1 MKSGLALVLIVTA
14 GCLSAQDYDIL
25 IRNGKIV
32 DGTGDPSFHGDV
44 AIRGGKIVAMGKLPH
59 KTATRTIDAAGLV
72 IAPGFVDMHNHSD
85 DSVLVD
91 GDAMSMITQGVTSMI
106 LGEGNSQAP
115 TKRFPRFRDYWAA
128 LAKQGVSTNIGS
140 YIASGSVYESARG
153 VKPGPAT
160 PPEMED
166 MRRMIR
172 EGMEDGALGLSTC
185 LMCLPGFWTSTD
197 ELVEMAKA
205 AGESGGTYSSHTRD
219 EGPTVFKA
227 ISEAIEIGRRANV
240 PVDLLHLKIAY
251 EKLWG
256 KMPELTG
263 VIQNARNQGVDVQAH
278 IYPYTA
284 GQNNLRSIIPPWA
297 QEGGTEEMFKRIRDI
312 SLRDRLVRD
321 IENGIDGWYD
331 HYTAVGKDW
340 SRMQPVSFSNA
351 AYKKYNGKR
360 MDVIIAGIQK
370 PPLEAL
376 FQILLDNNGS
386 VPTVYFHHSEKDMR
400 FAMQTPWVSFGSD
413 GTALRTDGPLSQ
425 GFPHPRSY
433 GTYPRILGRYVREEK
448 VITLEEAVRKA
459 TSHNAAKVRIFDRGL
474 LRPGMWADV
483 TVFNPDTIIDKATY
497 DNPHQYS
504 VGVEYVIVNGKLVID
519 GGKHTGAR
527 PGKVLYGP
535 GMRDSSG

>member
-1 MKSGLALVLIVTA
+1 
-14 GCLSAQDYDIL
+14 
-25 IRNGKIV
+25 
-32 DGTGDPSFHGDV
+32 
-44 AIRGGKIVAMGKLPH
+44 MGKLPQ
-59 KTATRTIDAAGLV
+59 KTAARTIDAAGLV
-72 IAPGFVDMHNHSD
+72 VAPGFIDMHNHSD

-106 LGEGNSQAP
+106 LGEGDSQAP
-115 TKRFPRFRDYWAA
+115 TDRFPRFRDYWAA
-128 LAKQGVSTNIGS
+128 LAKGGVSTNIGS
-140 YIASGSVYESARG
+140 YIASGSVFERAHG
-153 VKPGPAT
+153 MKPGPAT
-160 PPEMED
+160 PSEMEN
-166 MRRMIR
+166 MRRMVR
-172 EGMEDGALGLSTC
+172 EGMEDGALGVSAS
-185 LMCLPGFWTSTD
+185 LMALPGFWIATD
-197 ELVEMAKA
+197 ELVEMAKV
-205 AGESGGTYSSHTRD
+205 AGEYGGIYSSHTRD

-256 KMPELTG
+256 QMPELLG
-263 VIQNARNQGVDVQAH
+263 LIQNARNQGVDIQAH

-284 GQNNLRSIIPPWA
+284 GQNDLRSILPPWA
-297 QEGGTEEMFKRIRDI
+297 QEGGTAEMFKRIQDM

-340 SRMQPVSFSNA
+340 SRMQPVAFSNP
-351 AYKKYNGKR
+351 AYRKYNGQR
-360 MDVIIAGIQK
+360 MDRIIADMK
-370 PPLEAL
+370 RPPLEAL
-376 FQILLDNNGS
+376 FQILLDNDGS
-386 VPTVYFHHSEKDMR
+386 VPTVYFHHSEQDMR
-400 FAMQTPWVSFGSD
+400 IAMQTPWVSFGSD

-425 GFPHPRSY
+425 GIPHPRSY
-433 GTYPRILGRYVREEK
+433 GTYPRIMGRYVREEK

-474 LRPGMWADV
+474 LRPGMWADI

-519 GGKHTGAR
+519 HGKHTGAR
-527 PGKVLYGP
+527 PGIVLYGP
-535 GMRDSSG
+535 GKRG

>member
-1 MKSGLALVLIVTA
+1 MKSRFALLLIITA
-14 GCLSAQDYDIL
+14 GWISAQDYDIL
-25 IRNGKIV
+25 IRSGKIV
-32 DGTGDPSFHGDV
+32 DGTGDPSFHGDL
-44 AIRGGKIVAMGKLPH
+44 AIKGGKIIAMGKLPN
-59 KTATRTIDAAGLV
+59 KTATRAIDATGLV
-72 IAPGFVDMHNHSD
+72 IAPGFIDMHNHSD
-85 DSVLVD
+85 DTVLVD
-91 GDAMSMITQGVTSMI
+91 GDAMSMVTQGVTSMI

-115 TKRFPRFRDYWAA
+115 SERFPRLRDYWAA
-128 LAKQGVSTNIGS
+128 LAKAGVSTNIGS
-140 YIASGSVYESARG
+140 YIASGSVFEKAHG
-153 VKPGPAT
+153 MKPGPAT
-160 PPEMED
+160 PAEMEE
-166 MRRMIR
+166 MRRLIR
-172 EGMEDGALGLSTC
+172 EGMGDGALGVSSC
-185 LMCLPGFWTSTD
+185 LMCLPGFWISTG
-197 ELVEMAKA
+197 ELVEMASV
-205 AGESGGTYSSHTRD
+205 AGEFGGIYSSHTRD

-256 KMPELTG
+256 QMPELTG
-263 VIQNARNQGVDVQAH
+263 LIQNARDQGVDVQAH
-278 IYPYTA
+278 LYPYTA

-297 QEGGTEEMFKRIRDI
+297 QEGGTEEMFKRLKDM

-340 SRMQPVSFSNA
+340 SRMQAVSFSNP
-351 AYKKYNGKR
+351 AYKKYSGKR
-360 MDVIIAGIQK
+360 MDVIIADMKK

-386 VPTVYFHHSEKDMR
+386 VPTVYFHHSEQDMR
-400 FAMQTPWVSFGSD
+400 YAMKLPWVSFGSD
-413 GTALRTDGPLSQ
+413 GTALRADGPLSQ

-433 GTYPRILGRYVREEK
+433 GTYPRIMGRYVREEK

-483 TVFNPDTIIDKATY
+483 TIFNPETILDKATY
-497 DNPHQYS
+497 ENPHQYS
-504 VGVEYVIVNGKLVID
+504 IGVEYVIVNGKLVLD

-527 PGKVLYGP
+527 PGKVLYSP
-535 GMRDSSG
+535 GLKN